1 MTYFP
6 NITPDCVS
14 LRKKKNKS
22 DAALAQKKEIALLMS
37 NETELEQNETSPFLQ
52 PGTILKQKRE
62 ELGLSQKQIAD
73 RLRLRLAIIQNIEEN
88 HFEDG
93 QVATFTRGY
102 LRSYAKA
109 VGINE
114 SDVLGALAVTGNAQH
129 QEHEMQSFSRKT
141 KTEKHDNR
149 IMLITWGVFAVI
161 IGISSVW
168 WWQNQ
173 KNDDL
178 TADKLNHAA
187 QVQAPSSE
195 QTSSDVEKPEG
206 DFTSLEA
213 LENAEDSQ
221 IEAEQFSTQ
230 DESQPENGT
239 VENDGDAAQMANDEP
254 EQSAE
259 APAPVIADNQ
269 LVLSF
274 AADCW
279 IQVKD
284 ASGKTLATGVK
295 KAGQS
300 VELQGAKP
308 YRVVLGA
315 PENVTMTL
323 ASEPVDLSGYTSGKV
338 ARFTLP

>member
-1 MTYFP
+1 
-6 NITPDCVS
+6 
-14 LRKKKNKS
+14 
-22 DAALAQKKEIALLMS
+22 MS
-37 NETELEQNETSPFLQ
+37 IENELEQSETSPLLQ
-52 PGTILKQKRE
+52 PGTLLKQKRE

-73 RLRLRLAIIQNIEEN
+73 RLRLRLAIIQNIEDN
-88 HFEDG
+88 NFEDG

-109 VGINE
+109 VGLKE
-114 SDVLGALAVTGNAQH
+114 SEVLGALDVSGGAKPQD
-129 QEHEMQSFSRKT
+129 HEMQSFSRKT
-141 KTEKHDNR
+141 NKEKHDSR
-149 IMLITWGVFAVI
+149 IMLLTWGIFAII
-161 IGISSVW
+161 IGISSIW

-178 TADKLNHAA
+178 AAEKLNSAA
-187 QVQAPSSE
+187 QAQAPENTGNDDSAEIS
-195 QTSSDVEKPEG
+195 T

-213 LENAEDSQ
+213 LEDAEDQQ
-221 IEAEQFSTQ
+221 IEAQTTADDTDTS
-230 DESQPENGT
+230 
-239 VENDGDAAQMANDEP
+239 AQQATTEEV
-254 EQSAE
+254 EQSANDVTEEQQPTEPE
-259 APAPVIADNQ
+259 AAQPVTPAITENH
-269 LVLSF
+269 LVMSF
-274 AADCW
+274 DADCW

-300 VELQGAKP
+300 VELLGTKP

-315 PENVTMTL
+315 PENVSMTL